1 MMAKFFVGCLIE
13 KLIICSSNYN
23 SGANNLHA
31 ELVNT

>member
-1 MMAKFFVGCLIE
+1 MMAKFFVTRLIE
-13 KLIICSSNYN
+13 KLMICSSNYN